1 MQKFSSSI
9 ITRRKFFAG
18 WLLSVAFCAGIFMT
32 GATNIVSAQSLVV
45 AKEKKEIDKQIPAYK
60 KEIVEKCGDF
70 KFEIEVDYNSFA
82 EKADVLSLVPTQGI
96 KQAVNAL
103 RRICTDSTNTSAQD
117 ETAAGTVSKRIKRIV
132 FVHIPDP
139 KKKNIELTKDGILYV
154 RNSYGTPSGI
164 IPYVEM
170 TRDLTKVL

>member
-1 MQKFSSSI
+1 MQKFSSYNV
-9 ITRRKFFAG
+9 TRRKFYAG
-18 WLLSVAFCAGIFMT
+18 WLLSAAFFAGIFMT
-32 GATNIVSAQSLVV
+32 GATNIASAQSLVV

-117 ETAAGTVSKRIKRIV
+117 ETAAAAVRNRIKRIV

-139 KKKNIELTKDGILYV
+139 KKKNIELTKDGVLYV
-154 RNSYGTPSGI
+154 RNSFGTPSGI
-164 IPYVEM
+164 IAYVEM
-170 TRDLTKVL
+170 ARDLTKVL

>member
-1 MQKFSSSI
+1 MQKFSSSN
-9 ITRRKFFAG
+9 ITRRRFYAG
-18 WLLSVAFCAGIFMT
+18 WLLSAAFCAGIFMT
-32 GATNIVSAQSLVV
+32 GATNIASAQSLVV

-117 ETAAGTVSKRIKRIV
+117 ETAAGTVRKRIKRIV